1 MTTLHGDWNFPTS
14 IRFGAGRLAELP
26 QACVELGMRRP
37 LLVTDPGLARL
48 DIVAQARAF
57 LREAGLGDALFS
69 DVEGNPVDTNLQAG
83 LAAFRSGDHD
93 GVVAMG
99 GGSSLDVGKAIALMD
114 GQTLPWWEFEDI
126 GDNYTKAN
134 AAGIRPIV
142 AVPTTSGTGSEVGR
156 CSVIIH
162 SEQGRKV
169 VVFHPRMMPSKVVAD
184 PALTVGLPAK
194 LTAAVGMDAL
204 SHNLEAFL
212 ALSYHPMADG
222 IALEAIRLI
231 HDWLEVAVREPTNI
245 EARSAMMVASTAGAT
260 SFQKGLG
267 AMHALSHPVSVKY
280 GTHHGLTNGVVMP
293 FVLEHNRSVIETRI
307 EVLARHMGLAD
318 PTFEAFLGWVVT
330 LRSNIGI
337 PHSLADLGV
346 SEADIPELS
355 PQAASDYTASGNP
368 LPVDA
373 TSLAELY
380 DRTIRGELRFA

>member
-1 MTTLHGDWNFPTS
+1 MTQGNWNFPTS

-26 QACVELGMRRP
+26 QACMELGMQRP

-48 DIVAQARAF
+48 DIVRQARAY
-57 LREAGLGDALFS
+57 LRDAGLGEGLFAE
-69 DVEGNPVDTNLQAG
+69 VEGNPVDTNLAAG
-83 LAAFRSGDHD
+83 VEAFRNGNHD

-99 GGSSLDVGKAIALMD
+99 GGSALDVGKAIALMD

-126 GDNYTKAN
+126 GDNYAKAN
-134 AAGIRPIV
+134 ADAIRPIV

-169 VVFHPRMMPSKVVAD
+169 VIFHPRMMPSQVVAD
-184 PALTVGLPAK
+184 PALTIGLPAK

-231 HDWLEVAVREPTNI
+231 HDWLVIAVREPTNI
-245 EARSAMMVASTAGAT
+245 EARAAMMVASTAGAT

-293 FVLEHNRSVIETRI
+293 FVLEHNRPVIEERVAI
-307 EVLARHMGLAD
+307 LSRHMGLAQ
-318 PTFEAFLGWVVT
+318 PTFEAFLAWVVE
-330 LRSNIGI
+330 LRSQIGI
-337 PHSLADLGV
+337 PHSLAELGV
-346 SEADIPELS
+346 TESDIPELA
-355 PQAASDYTASGNP
+355 PQAAADYTAAGNP

-373 TSLAELY
+373 TSLAEVY
-380 DRTIRGELRFA
+380 GRTIRGELRFV